1 MLWRTLFWSMVE
13 RYVGSFV
20 SNYFNSSLDHLI
32 AGNMWK
38 QSLLYVS
45 LFQININITKSHLD
59 LSSSV
64 GVMVLRVELVR
75 INFGGGGSWF
85 WEGKLCFKDRWLGS
99 FFVCGWVGWYL
110 LGCSFFMLEAPF
122 WNFVKELFTNFYQ
135 FGEHLVSEAS
145 NFPCSTRWR
154 VLPNGQVV
162 TAEKASK
169 GGLQEKLTMTVAVPL
184 LWGVPPASETLH
196 LAVRSGGGIVDKV
209 FWQWDFL

>member
-122 WNFVKELFTNFYQ
+122 WNFVKRAVYQ
-135 FGEHLVSEAS
+135 FLPIWGAFSFRSIQLSLFDSLTCFTQWSGS
-145 NFPCSTRWR
+145 NCR
-154 VLPNGQVV
+154 
-162 TAEKASK
+162 K
-169 GGLQEKLTMTVAVPL
+169 GK
-184 LWGVPPASETLH
+184 
-196 LAVRSGGGIVDKV
+196 
-209 FWQWDFL
+209 